1 MKTQEQ
7 KDIIKK
13 SLLSEIIT
21 GLVATIVLMFFDYL
35 IYEDFKFLNIKYL
48 IFLFVMG
55 FVFFFLS
62 KRKLTAKKN

>member
-13 SLLSEIIT
+13 SLLSGVIT
-21 GLVATIVLMFFDYL
+21 GLVATIVIMFFDYF
-35 IYEDFKFLNIKYL
+35 INEDFKFLNIKYL
-48 IFLFVMG
+48 IFLFVLG